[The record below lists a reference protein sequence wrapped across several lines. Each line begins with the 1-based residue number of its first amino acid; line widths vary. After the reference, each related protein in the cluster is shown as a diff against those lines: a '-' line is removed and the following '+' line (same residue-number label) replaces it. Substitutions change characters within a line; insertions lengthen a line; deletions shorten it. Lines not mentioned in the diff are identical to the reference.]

1 MHDLGAQALVDGQK
15 LGGCCVQPLLA
26 RRLRLGPGEFLGR
39 HEVGQANGRNPV
51 ERRLVR
57 EVDALHARLPPEAL
71 QRGHY
76 EIVVAVDAVVAHFRH
91 LDGIGDGVQHADGLL
106 VGAALHVGV
115 ALAAHGHKGHGR
127 HGHQLRS
134 AFRQVELFVF
144 LLEIERHGSSFRCKG
159 ELADSAMLPQAA
171 GRILAKGV
179 RLRRASHLRVSFAS
193 TSSDDRGGCLG
204 DRVAASLP
212 SAQSATAPCQLAVRK
227 ASSASLLLR
236 WSET

>member
-1 MHDLGAQALVDGQK
+1 MHDLGAQAFVDDQQ
-15 LGGCCVQPLLA
+15 LGGRGIQPLLA
-26 RRLRLGPGEFLGR
+26 GRLLLRPLELVRR
-39 HEVGQANGRNPV
+39 HEIGQADGGNPV
-51 ERRLVR
+51 ERCLVR
-57 EVDALHARLPPEAL
+57 EVDAFHARLPPEAL

-159 ELADSAMLPQAA
+159 ELADSAMLPQAK
-171 GRILAKGV
+171 GRMLAKGV
-179 RLRRASHLRVSFAS
+179 RLRCATRLPALRV
-193 TSSDDRGGCLG
+193 TPPPTIE
-204 DRVAASLP
+204 AA
-212 SAQSATAPCQLAVRK
+212 A
-227 ASSASLLLR
+227 
-236 WSET
+236 